1 MGTRGDSRSDVGW
14 AARGEAKD
22 AGGRSLVRGPHSTDN
37 VTFFNP
43 RFTLFVLAS
52 AVRKAPKQLTS
63 TSVHRE
69 QRSLVT
75 VPWSSASFHRGNFN
89 PVRG

>member
-1 MGTRGDSRSDVGW
+1 MDTRGDSRSDVGW
-14 AARGEAKD
+14 AICGATED

-52 AVRKAPKQLTS
+52 VARKVPKQLTS
-63 TSVHRE
+63 TSVPRK
-69 QRSLVT
+69 QRSL
-75 VPWSSASFHRGNFN
+75 
-89 PVRG
+89 